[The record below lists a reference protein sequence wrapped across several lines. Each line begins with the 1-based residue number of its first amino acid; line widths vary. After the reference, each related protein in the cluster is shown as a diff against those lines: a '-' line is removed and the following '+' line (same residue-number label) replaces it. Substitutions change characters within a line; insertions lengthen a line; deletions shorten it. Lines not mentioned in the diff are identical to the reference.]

1 MCGTYTRRGSYRRE
15 ENAVSTDAESF
26 FGRPN
31 FERGRF
37 GWAVITQTDGSEQL
51 YRRATTVA
59 GYMEDKEGLIGWKS
73 AMAAFGFTRSK
84 SLLSALSVLDWKN
97 DKSKVKEIVE
107 RAQALGGG
115 SDAADLGTAFHRVI
129 ERHVMGEVLD
139 YDRLPD
145 GFGEA
150 LDAFIQ
156 FQKDFGITVSAS
168 ELTVVDDANQV
179 AGTADAVFSFNE
191 DVTTPFGKIKAGQ
204 GVIGDFKTGSV
215 SDLAGM
221 KMGQQLS
228 IYSHAD
234 PYDAGRGVRTPW
246 PIEMNPDIGL
256 VLKIDL
262 DNAKVIPWWL
272 DLKSAYEWIQLSLK
286 VAATRTAAKKII
298 KQAPVAAS
306 KGTNEAPAAAEVLGA
321 REVGKLITAATSQDE
336 LAEIRAQHESV
347 FTEKMNERWEA
358 KFAEFPDPTDKDE
371 DQADDMSMP
380 SLDSDEAEAEVP
392 VKSDL
397 SAEIRTVLGKANT
410 VADLE
415 AVTAKYGME
424 MSDKQKA
431 FVVSQTEKYE
441 AAEAATAPM
450 DEGMPDWVLED
461 DETPAKVEP
470 WSIEDATAQAAEVS
484 NKGELRDLFKKF
496 HRAIQSGEASP
507 DTLAVIT
514 ARSNEL

>member
-1 MCGTYTRRGSYRRE
+1 M
-15 ENAVSTDAESF
+15 STDAESF
-26 FGRPN
+26 FGRPS

-37 GWAVITQTDGSEQL
+37 GWAKIIQPDGSEQL

-73 AMAAFGFTRSK
+73 AMAAFGFSRSK

-306 KGTNEAPAAAEVLGA
+306 KGTNEAPAAAEALGA
-321 REVGKLITAATSQDE
+321 REVGKLITAAQTVADLDSIK
-336 LAEIRAQHESV
+336 AEHGGV
-347 FTEKMNERWEA
+347 FTPTMTRRFSELYEYLADQEKPA
-358 KFAEFPDPTDKDE
+358 DPTDKDE

-380 SLDSDEAEAEVP
+380 DVDEPVAQEEIKAVMPDDSEEM
-392 VKSDL
+392 KSK
-397 SAEIRTVLGKANT
+397 IRTAAGKANT
-410 VADLE
+410 IAELEEVYATYGEHMTDTQKTTLADRMNKLRLAE
-415 AVTAKYGME
+415 RK
-424 MSDKQKA
+424 
-431 FVVSQTEKYE
+431 

-461 DETPAKVEP
+461 DEVKA
-470 WSIEDATAQAAEVS
+470 WSIEDATAQAAKVS